1 MLKDH
6 YMLTSVKGVSD
17 HFIDDTN
24 KAFVE
29 KITEQVLVI

>member
-6 YMLTSVKGVSD
+6 YMLTSAKGVSD

-29 KITEQVLVI
+29 KMTERALVT